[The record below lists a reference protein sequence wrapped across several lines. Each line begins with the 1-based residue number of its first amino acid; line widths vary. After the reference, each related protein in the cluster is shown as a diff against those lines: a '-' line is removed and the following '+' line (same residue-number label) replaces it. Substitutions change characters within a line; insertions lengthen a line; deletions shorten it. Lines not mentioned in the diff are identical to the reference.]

1 MLKCGINLQSLE
13 KMMENLNNFS
23 LISRLFGNL
32 FYRCPTDPI
41 LTGVFGWLQQGGLSQ
56 VWALETDK
64 STQSAIE
71 SLQIPLDLTLLEQ
84 EYQKLFAKVELA
96 ISAYGVDVAEF
107 VAFRQARAMPEVESA
122 DHFGLLFLTASW
134 IEDNLDSVDAQQE
147 LFERFLL
154 PCASQFLNKVE
165 TQASLPFYKALALL
179 SREILSAMADEL
191 EETA

>member
-1 MLKCGINLQSLE
+1 MLKCGINLWSFE
-13 KMMENLNNFS
+13 KIMENLNNFS

-32 FYRCPTDPI
+32 FYRRPTDPI
-41 LTGVFGWLQQGGLSQ
+41 LAGVFGWLQQGGLSQ

-71 SLQIPLDLTLLEQ
+71 SLQVPLDLTLLEQ
-84 EYQKLFAKVELA
+84 EYQKLFAKVDLA
-96 ISAYGVDVAEF
+96 ISAYGVDVEEF
-107 VAFRQARAMPEVESA
+107 VAFRKERAMSEVESA

-134 IEDNLDSVDAQQE
+134 IEDNLDSVDAQRE

-154 PCASQFLNKVE
+154 PCASQFLNQVE

-179 SREILSAMADEL
+179 SREILAAMADEL
-191 EETA
+191 DEND